1 MNSQQK
7 SSSRATRVVEAQ
19 SLSSEDNISI
29 KKPMTQCEMILEY
42 MNTKGKINPIDA
54 LRDIGIFSLSQRIS
68 DLKRSGHNIISER
81 VTTLG
86 WRGNKINFAE
96 YHLADNEVKDD

>member
-1 MNSQQK
+1 MSN
-7 SSSRATRVVEAQ
+7 RF
-19 SLSSEDNISI
+19 NINI
-29 KKPMTQCEMILEY
+29 KKPMTQCGMILGY

-54 LRDIGIFSLSQRIS
+54 LQDIGSFSLSQRIG
-68 DLKRSGHNIISER
+68 DLKRAEHNIISER

-96 YHLADNEVKDD
+96 YHLSDNEVKDD